1 MVPVA
6 VLVVAL
12 SSPAVSYAAV
22 ASSSN
27 ALREDDETWEEFQE
41 RMNEDLDDDEDANL
55 STFVLDNNF
64 LSYMYDY
71 FKSLLLADIQEYQES
86 SLDEVSDPDDLS
98 SEAMEVEAAEN
109 IEAFSSV
116 DQNRFI
122 NCVRFDV
129 TVNGTD
135 CTLLFPSEYRSS
147 LYVDADNHL
156 WNMSNSQIYG
166 SVLYDS
172 FNPAATEGTL
182 VYLTP
187 CLGNN
192 FSTNKN
198 YGSPNF
204 FRRYYWTYYSGNNR
218 LTYDDTYVTINVNS
232 SPFSFVTSDI
242 VQYALILI
250 GGAILLCLLKRSLR

>member
-1 MVPVA
+1 MA
-6 VLVVAL
+6 LVVVLAVTL
-12 SSPAVSYAAV
+12 SSPVVSYAAV
-22 ASSSN
+22 ASRSN
-27 ALREDDETWEEFQE
+27 AVREDDETWEEFQE
-41 RMNEDLDDDEDANL
+41 RMNEDLDDDEDDNL
-55 STFVLDNNF
+55 STFVLDNSF

-86 SLDEVSDPDDLS
+86 ALDAVSDSDDLS
-98 SEAMEVEAAEN
+98 AEAVEVEAAED
-109 IEAFSSV
+109 IETFSAV
-116 DQNRFI
+116 DQNRFV
-122 NCVRFDV
+122 NCVRFNV

-166 SVLYDS
+166 AVLYDS

-192 FSTNKN
+192 FSTNRN

-204 FRRYYWTYYSGNNR
+204 FRRYYWTTYSGSNR
-218 LTYDDTYVTINVNS
+218 LTYDDTYITINVNS

-242 VQYALILI
+242 VQYTLILI